1 MEIEILSR
9 RENKLLSRMEVRFQV
24 RYEEGTTPS
33 RPEMREGLTK
43 ELKLNKQVLVVD
55 SVHSQFGKREARGYA
70 KIYESVE
77 DARRLERPHVLAR
90 NGLAEAPA

>member
-9 RENKLLSRMEVRFQV
+9 RENKLLSRLEVRFQV

-43 ELKLNKQVLVVD
+43 ELKLKKQVLVID
-55 SVHSQFGKREARGYA
+55 NVHSQFGKREARGYA

-77 DARRLERPHVLAR
+77 EARRLERPHVLVR
-90 NGLAEAPA
+90 NGLAETPA

>member
-9 RENKLLSRMEVRFQV
+9 RENKLLSRLELRFQI

-33 RPEMREGLTK
+33 RPEIREGLTK
-43 ELKLNKQVLVVD
+43 ELKLKKQVLVID
-55 SVHSQFGKREARGYA
+55 SVQSQFGKREARGYA

-77 DARRLERPHVLAR
+77 EARRLERPHVLAR
-90 NGLAEAPA
+90 NGLAEAPS